1 LNSLSGIL
9 NIREKLI
16 IILINI
22 FFIVSVGKGQ
32 YLILSLYF
40 LVVIIILLLFK
51 PDWKKLIRRVPLVFL
66 YPFLISI
73 FIPFLS
79 EGREILKIDFKLF
92 ALTVTDNGLAV
103 FFTVLI
109 KSFLCIL
116 LVASLLLSSDEIE
129 LLGGL
134 RRIYL
139 PSIIVSIIYLMYR
152 YTFLIVEESRT
163 GQMAIKSRVFKRYS
177 YGTINKKLVHLMSNL
192 FIKSVDRAE
201 NIYKSMESRGFNGSF
216 YIMESKKKMK
226 VSNIIILLFFI
237 LLPVLLKTIELLDI
251 M

>member
-1 LNSLSGIL
+1 
-9 NIREKLI
+9 
-16 IILINI
+16 
-22 FFIVSVGKGQ
+22 
-32 YLILSLYF
+32 
-40 LVVIIILLLFK
+40 
-51 PDWKKLIRRVPLVFL
+51 
-66 YPFLISI
+66 
-73 FIPFLS
+73 
-79 EGREILKIDFKLF
+79 
-92 ALTVTDNGLAV
+92 
-103 FFTVLI
+103 
-109 KSFLCIL
+109 
-116 LVASLLLSSDEIE
+116 
-129 LLGGL
+129 
-134 RRIYL
+134 
-139 PSIIVSIIYLMYR
+139 MYR